1 MQSFLFKNSYRN
13 FGEICIETISKVS
26 RIDIFEKK
34 KIRQF
39 MCRKLTKF
47 RQEKKHGT
55 NWDSNKNT
63 RKREKEKKKMGTI
76 MRIK

>member
-1 MQSFLFKNSYRN
+1 
-13 FGEICIETISKVS
+13 
-26 RIDIFEKK
+26 
-34 KIRQF
+34 

-63 RKREKEKKKMGTI
+63 RKREKEKKKWGL
-76 MRIK
+76 